1 MKVALPAFKD
11 GSEIDVV
18 DWSHV
23 GNKPKDSRMMN
34 KFNDLQLKGLL
45 VLRNKAPKW
54 NAKRRSW
61 TLDFHGRVK
70 TSSVKNFQLINPKEE
85 DRVILQHGKVGF
97 DDFTMDMQWPMS
109 PVAAFAICLSSLHG
123 KLAVE

>member
-1 MKVALPAFKD
+1 MALPAFKP

-18 DWSHV
+18 DWRHV
-23 GNKPKDSRMMN
+23 GNKPKESKLMSRFNALQFNNMIVLKN
-34 KFNDLQLKGLL
+34 KP
-45 VLRNKAPKW
+45 PKW
-54 NAKRRSW
+54 NPKRRSW

-70 TSSVKNFQLINPKEE
+70 RSSVKNFQLIDPKDE
-85 DRVILQHGKVGF
+85 DTVVLQHGKVGF